1 MDSPKFSWLVAMFFL
16 RIPGKTWKRRSP
28 LNRSTLQQS
37 NMAVENYHVS
47 IGDSSSIVISVFK
60 GVNTGII
67 VSFPRT
73 MVILFCM
80 VHIPNLRID
89 ENLEMTSFTE
99 RGTRPLCKKTH
110 LQELFTHHSVSCDLP
125 TTDDQG
131 GSQSG
136 RVGLGEN
143 SQVQLTS
150 GVTLQP
156 GDFIKAAEPGAVLVS
171 RKDRPLIWIDV
182 FYSFHNQGIYVISF
196 HYMEVICV

>member
-110 LQELFTHHSVSCDLP
+110 L
-125 TTDDQG
+125 
-131 GSQSG
+131 
-136 RVGLGEN
+136 
-143 SQVQLTS
+143 
-150 GVTLQP
+150 
-156 GDFIKAAEPGAVLVS
+156 
-171 RKDRPLIWIDV
+171 
-182 FYSFHNQGIYVISF
+182 
-196 HYMEVICV
+196 